1 MRKRGTL
8 TGNAALCHRCLG
20 SRPMTS
26 SCIQYLLG
34 APKLEH
40 IIKVAF
46 PEGRQ
51 HKTCEFYGLFENVLI
66 GFTILKNTEMLFIL
80 L

>member
-20 SRPMTS
+20 SRQMTS

-34 APKLEH
+34 APELEH
-40 IIKVAF
+40 IVRVFAAWK
-46 PEGRQ
+46 EGN
-51 HKTCEFYGLFENVLI
+51 TCD
-66 GFTILKNTEMLFIL
+66 FTASV
-80 L
+80 